1 MTILSNVMEQGQ
13 VLGKNSAEMGKTMV
27 FAGLGMFSY
36 VEEKSKNYFNELVGM
51 GKDYHSDDIT
61 TLKEKVE
68 SLNKNVKTK
77 FNEKEAIL
85 ETKIHNAFSGVLHRL
100 GVPTKDEVRTLIGH
114 VEELT
119 LKIEKLKK

>member
-1 MTILSNVMEQGQ
+1 MTIFNNVMEQGQ
-13 VLGKNSAEMGKTMV
+13 VLGKNSAEMGKTVV

-36 VEEKSKNYFNELVGM
+36 VEEKSINYFNELVGM

-61 TLKEKVE
+61 TLKDKVE
-68 SLNKNVKTK
+68 SLNKNVRTK

-100 GVPTKDEVRTLIGH
+100 GVPTKDEVRTLIEH

-119 LKIEKLKK
+119 SKIEKLKK